1 MPAAQGSAPNAQQG
15 QCEHKASRLRGGGAG
30 KVCHHPHS
38 HIRSHF
44 QHPSSLNIA
53 YLPVPL
59 VHTDRSI
66 YLQDCF
72 IGLIG
77 CFLCFGKHTYKKCI
91 YTVY

>member
-1 MPAAQGSAPNAQQG
+1 
-15 QCEHKASRLRGGGAG
+15 
-30 KVCHHPHS
+30 
-38 HIRSHF
+38 
-44 QHPSSLNIA
+44 
-53 YLPVPL
+53 VPL